1 MNLQTFAALEL
12 MNQGRTFLLICDFMI
27 KFKKEK
33 KKRTE
38 ILHDH

>member
-12 MNQGRTFLLICDFMI
+12 MNQGRTFSLICDFMI
-27 KFKKEK
+27 RLKKK

-38 ILHDH
+38 ILHEH